1 MNEKYMKIA
10 LKEAGK
16 CLKNGDVPVGCVIV
30 KNDKI
35 IGKGFNKR
43 NKKKNS
49 LMHAE
54 MIAINKAC
62 KHEKDWVL
70 EDSTMYVTLEPCAMC
85 AGAILQSRI
94 KKLVIGADSEK
105 SGSFG
110 SVINMNEILEN
121 EKFNHKVEIEKGIL
135 KEECSKILTD
145 FFEKLRMKNSSKN

>member
-1 MNEKYMKIA
+1 MDEKYMEIA
-10 LKEAGK
+10 LKEAK
-16 CLKNGDVPVGCVIV
+16 KSLKFGDVPVGCVIV
-30 KNDKI
+30 KNNKI

-49 LMHAE
+49 IMHAE
-54 MIAINKAC
+54 MIAISNAC

-110 SVINMNEILEN
+110 SIIDLNEILNN
-121 EKFNHKVEIEKGIL
+121 EKFNHKVEIKKGVL
-135 KEECSKILTD
+135 KEECSKIVSN
-145 FFEKLRMKNSSKN
+145 FFEKLRDKK

>member
-1 MNEKYMKIA
+1 MDEKFMNLA
-10 LKEAGK
+10 LQEAKK

-30 KNDKI
+30 KGDKVI
-35 IGKGFNKR
+35 ARGYNKR

-54 MIAINKAC
+54 IIAIDKAC

-94 KKLVIGADSEK
+94 KKLVIGTESEK

-110 SVINMNEILEN
+110 TVINMNEILDN

-135 KEECSKILTD
+135 KDECSKILTN
-145 FFEKLRMKNSSKN
+145 FFENLRMKNNNKN